1 MLRCCRGCG
10 WRAGLGPREG
20 RSRKARLSGQ
30 WRARAGED
38 VQECGGTAFFMQRLW
53 FFWHARALE
62 EGFRRNREWGEVGPC
77 TATERRVVAWGGR
90 EAYVTDGLAGPVAS
104 WRLAADGEAGRWL
117 ETTPICNMHGTPLAV
132 SAGLRHRRETQ
143 HTDPSLT
150 ETPADPAG

>member
-1 MLRCCRGCG
+1 MH
-10 WRAGLGPREG
+10 
-20 RSRKARLSGQ
+20 ARLRRGS
-30 WRARAGED
+30 
-38 VQECGGTAFFMQRLW
+38 GGT
-53 FFWHARALE
+53 
-62 EGFRRNREWGEVGPC
+62 GSGGEVGPC